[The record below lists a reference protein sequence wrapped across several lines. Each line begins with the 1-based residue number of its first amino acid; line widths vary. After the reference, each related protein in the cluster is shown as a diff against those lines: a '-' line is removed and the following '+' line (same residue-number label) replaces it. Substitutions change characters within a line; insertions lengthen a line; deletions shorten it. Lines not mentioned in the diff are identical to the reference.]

1 MILEIRKKIDKEAI
15 LATVE
20 RVRVESNLVIDL
32 WKRSVSDKRRFI
44 FNEILLICFYCDC
57 CSYNVVRL
65 LYIFILLFYEYFIL
79 YIFCNYCMLRV
90 IIQQKNFIYL

>member
-32 WKRSVSDKRRFI
+32 WKRSVSDKWRFI
-44 FNEILLICFYCDC
+44 FNEILLICFYCDN
-57 CSYNVVRL
+57 YDVVRK
-65 LYIFILLFYEYFIL
+65 LYIFIYFIL
-79 YIFCNYCMLRV
+79 YIFCNYCMLC
-90 IIQQKNFIYL
+90 

>member
-1 MILEIRKKIDKEAI
+1 MFECYMILEIRKKIDKEAI

-44 FNEILLICFYCDC
+44 FYEILLICF
-57 CSYNVVRL
+57 
-65 LYIFILLFYEYFIL
+65 
-79 YIFCNYCMLRV
+79 
-90 IIQQKNFIYL
+90 NFDS

>member
-44 FNEILLICFYCDC
+44 FYEILLICFYFD
-57 CSYNVVRL
+57 SYNVVKL
-65 LYIFILLFYEYFIL
+65 LYIFILFFYEYFIFC
-79 YIFCNYCMLRV
+79 IFFV
-90 IIQQKNFIYL
+90 IMVC